1 MTERIKNNSTAVLV
15 PNPGNSLALMEKN
28 RKTIILFLAARA
40 ETLFFDNVPVDK
52 IGMKNERITN
62 LEYLGNDMIEAGNE
76 FGVGTPYGAALVRV
90 GQAEQ
95 K

>member
-1 MTERIKNNSTAVLV
+1 
-15 PNPGNSLALMEKN
+15 
-28 RKTIILFLAARA
+28 
-40 ETLFFDNVPVDK
+40 
-52 IGMKNERITN
+52 MKNERITN

>member
-1 MTERIKNNSTAVLV
+1 MLV
-15 PNPGNSLALMEKN
+15 PNPGKSLAFSESIFYFLN
-28 RKTIILFLAARA
+28 IILFLAARA

-76 FGVGTPYGAALVRV
+76 FGVATPYGAALVRV

>member
-1 MTERIKNNSTAVLV
+1 M
-15 PNPGNSLALMEKN
+15 
-28 RKTIILFLAARA
+28 
-40 ETLFFDNVPVDK
+40 DK
-52 IGMKNERITN
+52 IGLKNERLTN

-76 FGVGTPYGAALVRV
+76 FGTGTPYGAALVRV

>member
-1 MTERIKNNSTAVLV
+1 M
-15 PNPGNSLALMEKN
+15 
-28 RKTIILFLAARA
+28 FLAARA

-76 FGVGTPYGAALVRV
+76 FGVATPYGAALVRV

-95 K
+95 KYCPGPGGWAGLSFVFQVGAHREGIYSDWK